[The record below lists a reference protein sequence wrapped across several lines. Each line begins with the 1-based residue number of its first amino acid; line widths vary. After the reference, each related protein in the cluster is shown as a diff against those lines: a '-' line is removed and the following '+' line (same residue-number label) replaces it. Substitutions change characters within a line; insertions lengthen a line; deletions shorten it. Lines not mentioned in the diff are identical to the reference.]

1 MSKKYPRIPLLPWS
15 PGSTADNRRLSDVTA
30 LLDRPLVINEKLDG
44 SNLCMTAHK
53 ILARTH
59 AHAAGHP
66 SFDMAKRVWAE
77 LRSRIPPGI
86 SIFGEWLFAR
96 HSIQY
101 RALPGYFVVF
111 GVRDDAS
118 GAWWSWDGTVQQARM
133 LDLPAAPVLWS
144 GQVQGEIA
152 LRGHVARIM
161 NQPSSYVG
169 AREGVVVRLAGP
181 ITDFEVSIAKWVRVG
196 HVTTDDHWTSQPIVR
211 NGLARSAG
219 EPLA

>member
-1 MSKKYPRIPLLPWS
+1 
-15 PGSTADNRRLSDVTA
+15 VTA

-118 GAWWSWDGTVQQARM
+118 GAWWSWDGTVQQARI
-133 LDLPAAPVLWS
+133 LDLPTAPLLWS
-144 GQVQGEIA
+144 GQVHGELE
-152 LRGHVARIM
+152 LRGQVARIM
-161 NQPSSYVG
+161 AQPSSFVG

-181 ITDFEVSIAKWVRVG
+181 MTDFGVSIAQWVRAG
-196 HVTTDDHWTSQPIVR
+196 HVTTEDHWSSQPIVR
-211 NGLARSAG
+211 NGLARSAA
-219 EPLA
+219 EPRA